1 MVGCDSGARQ
11 PGSDP
16 ASLCV
21 LEELVVSLIFLNK
34 VNKVE
39 HWEGSLTEH
48 VD

>member
-21 LEELVVSLIFLNK
+21 LEELVVSLIFLL
-34 VNKVE
+34 NKVE
-39 HWEGSLTEH
+39 LELCSWNIRRTL
-48 VD
+48 